1 MVRWILGLVALVV
14 LALPSAAL
22 AAETGFLDR
31 TVRVE
36 GKDYAYQV
44 YVPRKR
50 LEGSKPVILALHGA
64 GERGSDGLF
73 QTEVGLAG
81 AIRRHHDRWPAI
93 VVFPQAPTGEIWAG
107 VPAKVAMA
115 ALARAEKEFRTD
127 PDRVYL
133 AGLSLGGNGVLRL
146 AYEQPERFAAVVPV
160 CPFVGPFRGLPP
172 IASVPP
178 GGDAYAALA
187 TRIARLPVWSIHGD
201 ADAVVPVEHSRNLV
215 AALKAAGGQ
224 VTYKELPGVNHNA
237 WDPGFR
243 DEALPQWLFQ
253 QRRPPPPSSP
263 PAKREG
269 RG

>member
-1 MVRWILGLVALVV
+1 MMRWILSLVALVA

-50 LEGSKPVILALHGA
+50 LEGSKPIILALHGG

-81 AIRRHHDRWPAI
+81 AIRRNVDRWPAI
-93 VVFPQAPTGEIWAG
+93 VVFPQAPKDQLWMG
-107 VPAKVAMA
+107 VPARVAMA
-115 ALARAEKEFRTD
+115 ALAQAEREFRTD

-146 AYEQPERFAAVVPV
+146 AYEQPDRFAAVVPV
-160 CPFVGPFRGLPP
+160 CAFIGPFRGLPP
-172 IASVPP
+172 IATVEAGADS
-178 GGDAYAALA
+178 YAALA
-187 TRIARLPVWSIHGD
+187 TRIARLPVWLVHGD
-201 ADAVVPVEHSRNLV
+201 ADSVVPVEHSRNLA
-215 AALKAAGGQ
+215 AALKAAGAQ
-224 VTYKELPGVNHNA
+224 VTYKELPGVNHNS
-237 WDPGFR
+237 WDPGFG

-253 QRRPPPPSSP
+253 QRR
-263 PAKREG
+263 KR
-269 RG
+269 